1 MTLDEAT
8 VLIIYPSPSWR
19 DRSALLPRLVGYIG
33 SILPLGMKR
42 IPRMYPFFGRSTR
55 NFREPDTGEVVR
67 RIHLLGTRVNIR
79 IGGGTRTV
87 GIP

>member
-33 SILPLGMKR
+33 NILPLGVKR

-55 NFREPDTGEVVR
+55 NFREIDTGERAKRDASSMCGWSR
-67 RIHLLGTRVNIR
+67 RLG
-79 IGGGTRTV
+79 GCW
-87 GIP
+87 GI